1 MNGFDRWAD
10 ATVKTATWQVGWG
23 DADFQHIFA
32 AIFLYIVLL
41 SFSLKAIETLKGP
54 KTRSRIML
62 QKSTWAKAFKVI
74 GFCAAFFGVWI
85 GGLTILIEFGII
97 N

>member
-32 AIFLYIVLL
+32 LY
-41 SFSLKAIETLKGP
+41 FSTSCYYHLA
-54 KTRSRIML
+54 
-62 QKSTWAKAFKVI
+62 
-74 GFCAAFFGVWI
+74 
-85 GGLTILIEFGII
+85 
-97 N
+97 